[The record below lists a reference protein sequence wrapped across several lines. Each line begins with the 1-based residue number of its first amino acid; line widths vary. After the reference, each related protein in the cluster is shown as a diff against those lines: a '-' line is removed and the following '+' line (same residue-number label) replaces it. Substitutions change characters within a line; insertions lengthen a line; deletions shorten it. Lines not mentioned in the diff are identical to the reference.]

1 MPEKPLISVEEAE
14 RIIAAFPVTT
24 GRDVIPLLAAQNRF
38 LARDIASPLAVP
50 EFDKSAM
57 DGYAYISE
65 DASPAYKIIETI
77 AAGSAPL
84 LAVTPGHCAKIMTG
98 AMLPPGADRV
108 VKRECTREESGF
120 MKIVAEDKNRNIRY
134 RGEDLQ
140 PGQPVLPKGT
150 FLQAAQIAL
159 LASLGLAGVPA
170 ARPPR
175 IGIITTGSEL
185 AEPGAPLAPG
195 QIYNSNYY
203 SMAAQVRASGGELI
217 ALGRVDDNA
226 EATLAAIASGLDGC
240 EVLILSGG
248 VSAGDFDFV
257 PAAMK
262 EAGCTLHFEKIAVQP
277 GMPTV
282 FASRADKIVF
292 GLPGNPVSTFVIY
305 EIFIKPL
312 VLRLQGADFRPLLL
326 PARLA
331 GEYRRSQ
338 AARAAFLPVRYRDG
352 QASVLSYHGSAHLH
366 ALAGANALLCVPAGQ
381 LSIPDGSAVHV
392 RYL

>member
-1 MPEKPLISVEEAE
+1 MPEKPLISVEEAAGS
-14 RIIAAFPVTT
+14 IAAFPVSVRAET
-24 GRDVIPLLAAQNRF
+24 VPLLAARNRF
-38 LARDIASPLAVP
+38 LARDIASPLAMP

-57 DGYAYISE
+57 DGYAYISQ
-65 DASPAYKIIETI
+65 DPSSSFKIIETI
-77 AAGSAPL
+77 AAGTAPSL
-84 LAVTPGHCAKIMTG
+84 TVTPGHCSKIMTG

-108 VKRECTREESGF
+108 VKRECTREENGF
-120 MKIVAEDKNRNIRY
+120 MTIVAEDKNLNIR
-134 RGEDLQ
+134 RQGEDLR
-140 PGQPVLPKGT
+140 PGQRVLPKGT
-150 FLQAAQIAL
+150 LLQAAQIAL
-159 LASLGLAGVPA
+159 LASLGLSAVPT

-203 SMAAQVRASGGELI
+203 SLAAQVRACGGKPL
-217 ALGRVDDNA
+217 ALGRVDDSA
-226 EATLAAIASGLDGC
+226 QATLAAISAGLEGC

-262 EAGCTLHFEKIAVQP
+262 AAGCTLHFEKIAVQP

-292 GLPGNPVSTFVIY
+292 GLPGNPVSTFVIF

-312 VLRLQGADFRPLLL
+312 VLRLQGADFQPLLL
-326 PARLA
+326 PARLD
-331 GEYRRSQ
+331 GSYSRSQ
-338 AARAAFLPVRYRDG
+338 AARAAFVPVLYRDG
-352 QASVLSYHGSAHLH
+352 QAAVLSYHGSAHLH
-366 ALAGANALLCVPAGQ
+366 ALAAANALLYVPAGQ
-381 LSIPDGSAVHV
+381 LSIPAGSPVHV